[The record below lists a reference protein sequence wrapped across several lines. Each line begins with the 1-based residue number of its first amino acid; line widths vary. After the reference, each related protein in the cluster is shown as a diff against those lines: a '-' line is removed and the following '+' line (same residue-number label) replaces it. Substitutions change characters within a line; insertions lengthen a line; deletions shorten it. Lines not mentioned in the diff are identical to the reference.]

1 MLVESEAR
9 VRTAQAQ
16 LDSLSKL
23 QQTLNAANSTINAIR
38 LREHSSKEHAA
49 RHEKLATTL
58 ALEIQDLN
66 SQVTALQKQ
75 VEEGEALQSV
85 IEDLK
90 ADSQAKQDL
99 QREVSL
105 KETEICQ
112 LERML
117 RDSQERLEMVA
128 ELEHNNNRL
137 RAAESALID
146 ELKIARELSRH
157 SEELAEV
164 VNTRDAMIEKLE
176 KEAAEWPTMQM
187 EFSRLKEDVHRKDQ
201 QITLL
206 QNQIRTQEHQA
217 ASVISNEA
225 IPTAHPIR
233 PFKRAADRSGQI
245 IGPKHIQRLNP
256 FSFDEED
263 PIQATGLINE
273 VFPDQSQADLGE
285 PPSTFSIIT
294 ETQPEFQETFEE
306 MPPKSNPQEN
316 TVEPLELV
324 DIGGVSPLTEIDDE
338 LIDAI
343 MNPVTTFTE
352 VSPTPPETHQPNPKM
367 LLVGDQA
374 VKHRPT
380 SSSYGSIDQMLLD
393 HGTQSDTTDK
403 PRLNQSDSYHLLDS
417 AIGDARSREKS
428 KKDPSPRRLR
438 SSHPAKKAEMTGAD
452 AGFEI
457 EIDRGSTPPR
467 PRERPQPNS
476 AVKRQADHQEGAVTT
491 DQPSKRLK
499 RTSANVEVSAASNP
513 QINAKPGK
521 KSPKRTVL
529 TFRRTSIVGTNAP
542 APDKTPKGV
551 KAAKKG
557 SRQDKYSARFSASA

>member
-23 QQTLNAANSTINAIR
+23 QQGLDAANSTINAIR
-38 LREHSSKEHAA
+38 LQERSSNEHAA
-49 RHEKLATTL
+49 RQGNLATTL
-58 ALEIQDLN
+58 ALEVQALK
-66 SQVTALQKQ
+66 SHMTALQKQ
-75 VEEGEALQSV
+75 VEEGEALQKV

-90 ADSQAKQDL
+90 GDSQTKQDL
-99 QREVSL
+99 QLEISL

-117 RDSQERLEMVA
+117 RDSQEMVA
-128 ELEHNNNRL
+128 ELEHNNSRL

-157 SEELAEV
+157 REELAGAV
-164 VNTRDAMIEKLE
+164 KTRDATIEKLE

-187 EFSRLKEDVHRKDQ
+187 QVSQLKEDVHRKDQ
-201 QITLL
+201 QIALL
-206 QNQIRTQEHQA
+206 QNQIRTQELQA
-217 ASVISNEA
+217 ASIGSNET

-233 PFKRAADRSGQI
+233 PFNRAADRSGQI
-245 IGPKHIQRLNP
+245 IGPKHIQRVSH
-256 FSFDEED
+256 FSLEEED
-263 PIQATGLINE
+263 PIQATGMTNE

-285 PPSTFSIIT
+285 PQSTFSIIT
-294 ETQPEFQETFEE
+294 ETQPEFQETLEE
-306 MPPKSNPQEN
+306 MPPSSNLQEK
-316 TVEPLELV
+316 TAESLELV

-343 MNPVTTFTE
+343 MNPIATFTE
-352 VSPTPPETHQPNPKM
+352 ASPTPPETHHTNPK
-367 LLVGDQA
+367 LALVGDQA
-374 VKHRPT
+374 VKLRPT

-403 PRLNQSDSYHLLDS
+403 VRLNESDSYHLLDS

-438 SSHPAKKAEMTGAD
+438 SSHPARKAEMAGSE

-457 EIDRGSTPPR
+457 EIDRGSTPLR

-476 AVKRQADHQEGAVTT
+476 AVKRRADHQEGAVTP
-491 DQPSKRLK
+491 DQPLKRLK
-499 RTSANVEVSAASNP
+499 RTSANLDVGVASHP
-513 QINAKPGK
+513 HVNAKPGK